1 MIADIA
7 QHLQTNG
14 LGTVGTDI
22 FISYLP
28 DTEDEAIAVLDTGGV
43 EPDIDLTQLK
53 SPTMQIMI
61 RSNTYTAGKS
71 KLDSI
76 RSILH
81 GVIETQ
87 VGNTYILY
95 LHALSE
101 GGHIGRNEAGQDEFS
116 INFVGKIR

>member
-14 LGTVGTDI
+14 VGTVGTDI

-81 GVIETQ
+81 GVIEAQ
-87 VGNTYILY
+87 VGSTYILY